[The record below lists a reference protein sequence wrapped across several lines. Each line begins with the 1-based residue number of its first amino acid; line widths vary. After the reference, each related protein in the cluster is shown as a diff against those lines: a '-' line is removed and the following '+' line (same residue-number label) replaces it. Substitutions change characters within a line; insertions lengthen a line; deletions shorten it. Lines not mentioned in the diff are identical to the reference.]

1 MFLVCLNFTTLYRFP
16 LWPYLGVSLQ
26 SSFYDTRSIEVN
38 LDWFCLSS
46 ILFCSYHCVYN
57 LSVCLCLYTC
67 LCLSTYLLCLHTCLC
82 FVFVYSIHV
91 CQYLSIHLYV
101 SICQYTFLCLSLIM
115 YLFMSIFIRLPVN
128 VHQHN
133 YFLSLLL
140 FSSPI
145 SNGFLQWWVS
155 SLNKARSKPLATFE
169 MRSKLRR
176 CSKRS
181 EHFNDHRMV

>member
-1 MFLVCLNFTTLYRFP
+1 MIHVLLKSIWIDFVCP
-16 LWPYLGVSLQ
+16 LFFFVPITVFIIYLSA
-26 SSFYDTRSIEVN
+26 FAYT
-38 LDWFCLSS
+38 
-46 ILFCSYHCVYN
+46 HVY
-57 LSVCLCLYTC
+57 VYLCLYTC
-67 LCLSTYLLCLHTCLC
+67 ICLSTYLLCLHTCLC